1 MMFIDF
7 EPRASRTDQIR
18 SETTVNVEMFDLNFF
33 TEEQFK
39 KMAAA
44 FNKYVKPDS
53 SALDKR
59 ETRNAIKCLDFVPTP
74 TEAEFSSICTSNE
87 VQIEDFVMIIY
98 WYMRGMGTR
107 KQLIDAFE
115 RLDTDKDGKVS
126 FDVIA
131 KIMDPRNG
139 SRSSRELE
147 IIRKKMEVLEDD
159 QVDYM
164 KFINQ
169 IRPV

>member
-1 MMFIDF
+1 
-7 EPRASRTDQIR
+7 
-18 SETTVNVEMFDLNFF
+18 MFDLNFF

-44 FNKYVKPDS
+44 FSRYVKPDS
-53 SALDKR
+53 STLDR
-59 ETRNAIKCLDFVPTP
+59 QETRNAIKCLDFVPTP
-74 TEAEFSSICTSNE
+74 TESEFASICTSDS
-87 VQIEDFVMIIY
+87 VQIEDFLMIIY

-107 KQLIDAFE
+107 RQLIDAFE

-126 FDVIA
+126 FDVIT
-131 KIMDPRNG
+131 KIMAGHRNG

-147 IIRKKMEVLEDD
+147 NIRKKMEVLEDD